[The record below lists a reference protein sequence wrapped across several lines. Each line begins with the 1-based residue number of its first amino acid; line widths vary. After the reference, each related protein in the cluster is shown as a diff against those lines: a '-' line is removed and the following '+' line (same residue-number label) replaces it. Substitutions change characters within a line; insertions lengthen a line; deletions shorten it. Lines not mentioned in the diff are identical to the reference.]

1 MPPTL
6 KETRL
11 DDHLIKT
18 DVEEKLESANKGAA
32 YAISI
37 YSIVMIVTGIVF
49 NKSLTQLW
57 NMLNSIQFFYY
68 IKFINYSWPWII
80 YSSLDYYS
88 LVCF

>member
-1 MPPTL
+1 MLPTL

-18 DVEEKLESANKGAA
+18 NVEKQLEFANKGAA
-32 YAISI
+32 YTVSI
-37 YSIVMIVTGIVF
+37 YSIVTIVIGVVF
-49 NKSLTQLW
+49 NKSMTKLW

>member
-1 MPPTL
+1 MLPTL

-18 DVEEKLESANKGAA
+18 DVEKQLESANKGAA
-32 YAISI
+32 YSISI
-37 YSIVMIVTGIVF
+37 YTVVMIVSAVVF
-49 NKSLTQLW
+49 DKSMSKLW

-80 YSSLDYYS
+80 YSSLEYYS
-88 LVCF
+88 LVTL